1 MTYDEWVRQI
11 HRELESRVPLEL
23 VKDIMNNAM
32 RVAFEE
38 LYSNP
43 AEADLNIVGIGRF
56 YLNRRIC
63 HNNFPT
69 KDHPEYAPA
78 WTIHFKVSPRMK
90 EVFNGKKDPREL
102 FIAHNIP
109 MYPEYIYNEDGTV
122 KKGFGT
128 RRVVKNYKRKYT
140 VKTHES
146 YQMAYKR
153 AQREA
158 LKKSLPQEE
167 DE

>member
-56 YLNRRIC
+56 YFLKF
-63 HNNFPT
+63 HST
-69 KDHPEYAPA
+69 
-78 WTIHFKVSPRMK
+78 
-90 EVFNGKKDPREL
+90 L
-102 FIAHNIP
+102 
-109 MYPEYIYNEDGTV
+109 
-122 KKGFGT
+122 
-128 RRVVKNYKRKYT
+128 
-140 VKTHES
+140 ES
-146 YQMAYKR
+146 ILT
-153 AQREA
+153 A
-158 LKKSLPQEE
+158 LILM
-167 DE
+167 